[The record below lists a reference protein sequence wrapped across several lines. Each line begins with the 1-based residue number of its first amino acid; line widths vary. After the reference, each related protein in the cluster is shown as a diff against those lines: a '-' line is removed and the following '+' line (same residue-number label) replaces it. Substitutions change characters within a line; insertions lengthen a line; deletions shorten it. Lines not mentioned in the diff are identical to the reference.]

1 MSLAS
6 SLEGQVA
13 LVTGGG
19 EGVGRAVA
27 LLLSSRGARVVVV
40 GPKERALGEVVGE
53 IANAG
58 GKARHLAGD
67 VGDPKVLDAAVTKAI
82 DVFGALHLVVAVAA
96 AANDGGSD
104 RTHALFRAAVAKMT
118 GPGRLIEET
127 TLVEGDAAAS
137 MIALDTE
144 LGLRARGITCHT
156 VVPPAASEPED
167 VAELVAI
174 ACGS

>member
-19 EGVGRAVA
+19 EGIGRAIA
-27 LLLSSRGARVVVV
+27 LLLSSRGARVVVL

-67 VGDPKVLDAAVTKAI
+67 LDDPKVLDAAVAKAVE
-82 DVFGALHLVVAVAA
+82 VFGALHLVVAAA
-96 AANDGGSD
+96 SETDAVKV
-104 RTHALFRAAVAKMT
+104 FRAGVPRMA
-118 GPGRLIEET
+118 GPGRLIVVT
-127 TLVEGDAAAS
+127 DDSDAMQKMTDLAGELALAARS
-137 MIALDTE
+137 
-144 LGLRARGITCHT
+144 ITCHA
-156 VVPPAASEPED
+156 VRLDAASEPED
-167 VAELVAI
+167 VAELVATS
-174 ACGS
+174 CGS

>member
-19 EGVGRAVA
+19 EGIGRAVA
-27 LLLSSRGARVVVV
+27 LLLSSRGARVVIT
-40 GPKERALGEVVGE
+40 GSKERALGEVVGE

-67 VGDPKVLDAAVTKAI
+67 LGDPTVLDAAVAKAV
-82 DVFGALHLVVAVAA
+82 DVFGALHLVVATASHAA
-96 AANDGGSD
+96 GDGGH
-104 RTHALFRAAVAKMT
+104 TLFRTAVAKMAQ
-118 GPGRLIEET
+118 PGRLIDVT
-127 TLVEGDAAAS
+127 VDGQAAAKLT
-137 MIALDTE
+137 ALEGE
-144 LGLRARGITCHT
+144 LGLAARGITWRA
-156 VVPPAASEPED
+156 VVPAAASEPED

-174 ACGS
+174 ACSS

>member
-19 EGVGRAVA
+19 EGIGRAVA

-40 GPKERALGEVVGE
+40 GAKQRTLGEVVGE

-67 VGDPKVLDAAVTKAI
+67 LGDPAVRDAAVAKAI
-82 DVFGALHLVVAVAA
+82 DVFGGLHLVVASEGDAGPIFRAA
-96 AANDGGSD
+96 AA
-104 RTHALFRAAVAKMT
+104 AMA
-118 GPGRLIEET
+118 GPGRLIAVT
-127 TLVEGDAAAS
+127 DADGEAR
-137 MIALDTE
+137 MTALAGE
-144 LGLRARGITCHT
+144 LALSERSLTCHA
-156 VVPPAASEPED
+156 VRAGAASEPEE
-167 VAELVAI
+167 VAELVASSCR
-174 ACGS
+174 A

>member
-19 EGVGRAVA
+19 EGIGRAVA

-58 GKARHLAGD
+58 GKARHFAGD
-67 VGDPKVLDAAVTKAI
+67 LGDRQVLDAAVAKAV
-82 DVFGALHLVVAVAA
+82 DVFGALHLVVAASDGAASTHAIFRAA
-96 AANDGGSD
+96 AA
-104 RTHALFRAAVAKMT
+104 KMT
-118 GPGRLIEET
+118 HPGRLIDVTADGE
-127 TLVEGDAAAS
+127 AAAKLA
-137 MIALDTE
+137 ALEAE
-144 LGLRARGITCHT
+144 LGLLARGITCHA
-156 VVPPAASEPED
+156 VVPAAASEPED

-174 ACGS
+174 SCSS